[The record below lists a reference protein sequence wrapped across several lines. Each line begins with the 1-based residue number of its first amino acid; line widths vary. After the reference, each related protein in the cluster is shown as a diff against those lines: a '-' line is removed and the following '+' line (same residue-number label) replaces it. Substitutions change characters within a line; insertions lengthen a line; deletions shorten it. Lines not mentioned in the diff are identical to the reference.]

1 MNESKDK
8 QYQRLI
14 DARNY
19 HYDNLN
25 KWLMTFYVILGAL
38 FVAFYKMY
46 PSNMAIIVA
55 VLGYVV
61 SVGALLSCKGYF
73 YWEVDW
79 IMLIHHF
86 EKVNFKKKDD
96 RVYSVFGNVKTNNS
110 FCCPITGA
118 SVSTTK
124 VALAITTIVAVV
136 WGTISF
142 YLFYKLLG
150 KWGINIPDQIQV
162 VIWSF
167 IISCILTFVLM
178 LTSERY
184 LKSDMQNL
192 TDLGLTKENMAEP
205 QAEEENE

>member
-55 VLGYVV
+55 ILGYVV

-73 YWEVDW
+73 YWEENW

-96 RVYSVFGNVKTNNS
+96 RVYSVFGNIKTNNS
-110 FCCPITGA
+110 YCSPVTGA

-124 VALAITTIVAVV
+124 TALAITTIVAIL
-136 WGTISF
+136 WGAISF
-142 YLFYKLLG
+142 YLFFKLLD
-150 KWGINIPDQIQV
+150 KWGIVIPNQAQI

-167 IISCILTFVLM
+167 IASCILTFVLM
-178 LTSERY
+178 LTSEKF